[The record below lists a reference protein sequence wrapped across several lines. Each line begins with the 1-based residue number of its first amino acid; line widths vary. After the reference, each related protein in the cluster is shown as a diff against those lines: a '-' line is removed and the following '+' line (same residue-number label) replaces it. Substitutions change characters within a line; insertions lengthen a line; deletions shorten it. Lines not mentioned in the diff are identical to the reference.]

1 MERPAKKYVEHLDNL
16 GAKLKQMEDNMS
28 AVTNEEI
35 IDLIQKAQKTLPPEK
50 QRPFVERTTE
60 RLGTVLSE
68 NKKAL
73 MGAGIGWVVGEV
85 VDNIPVLGWVTGDYG
100 SVAGALIG
108 AWIGHGKDEKERKNR
123 EEIGK
128 IVAEEL
134 HKAGQ
139 NK

>member
-1 MERPAKKYVEHLDNL
+1 
-16 GAKLKQMEDNMS
+16 MS

-35 IDLIQKAQKTLPPEK
+35 IDLLQRAQKTLPAEE
-50 QRPFVERTTE
+50 QRPFVERATE
-60 RLGTVLSE
+60 RIGNVLSE

-85 VDNIPVLGWVTGDYG
+85 VDNIPVLGWMTGDYG

-134 HKAGQ
+134 QKAGQ